1 MKKKVIPVLL
11 ATVWISL
18 SEFFRNEVLVKSYWI
33 DHYQTLGLVFPSEPV
48 NGLVWG
54 LWSLLFASG
63 IYILYQRFSLWETT
77 FLSWLF
83 GFVLMW
89 VVAGNLGVL
98 PEGLLYIAV
107 PLSILEAFVATYIIS
122 RF

>member
-54 LWSLLFASG
+54 LWSLLFATG
-63 IYILYQRFSLWETT
+63 IFILYQRFSLWETT